1 MAVAVA
7 VAVALAACMAGA
19 PEPAPPPPPE
29 AESSSTANTEARAER
44 TMVVA
49 AHPLA
54 AEAGLGTLSAGGSAV
69 DAAIAAQMV
78 LNLVEPQSSGIGGGG
93 FLLHYEAGS
102 GRILAFDGRETAPS
116 AATADM
122 FLDASGEPLLF
133 LDAVGSGLSVGA
145 PGLLAMLEAAH
156 RQHGRLPWADL
167 FQPAI
172 RLAEDG
178 FPVSHRLHALIAG
191 DKLLPRSPAARAYFF
206 DAERH
211 PRPVGSIL
219 RNPQL
224 ADTLRRVARDGADA
238 LSEGEI
244 ADDIVAT
251 VADASPPGR
260 LTVDDVVRYRPVVR
274 DPVCGPYRI
283 WIVCGMPPPS
293 SGGIAV
299 LQILV
304 LLERFDLAR
313 LDPLSPEF
321 AHLFAEAGRL
331 AFADRDRWL
340 ADPDHERVPV
350 AALLDPAYLAQRSR
364 LIAPDRVMGK
374 AAPGDFAASATPPPQ
389 PEPVSTT
396 HLSIVDGEGNAVALT
411 SSIESAFGSRLLV
424 RGFLLNNQLTDFAFR
439 PSVDGRAVLNRVAP
453 GKRPRSSMAPTFVLD
468 RERRLVLVIG
478 SPGGSQII
486 PYVAQSL
493 IALLD
498 QGLPPGAAVGLPHI
512 ANRNGPTELE
522 AGAEAEALAAALTAL
537 GHEVR
542 IVEMLSGL
550 HAIRITP
557 DGLIGAADPRREG
570 VAMGD

>member
-1 MAVAVA
+1 
-7 VAVALAACMAGA
+7 
-19 PEPAPPPPPE
+19 
-29 AESSSTANTEARAER
+29 
-44 TMVVA
+44 
-49 AHPLA
+49 
-54 AEAGLGTLSAGGSAV
+54 
-69 DAAIAAQMV
+69 
-78 LNLVEPQSSGIGGGG
+78 
-93 FLLHYEAGS
+93 
-102 GRILAFDGRETAPS
+102 
-116 AATADM
+116 
-122 FLDASGEPLLF
+122 
-133 LDAVGSGLSVGA
+133 
-145 PGLLAMLEAAH
+145 
-156 RQHGRLPWADL
+156 
-167 FQPAI
+167 
-172 RLAEDG
+172 
-178 FPVSHRLHALIAG
+178 
-191 DKLLPRSPAARAYFF
+191 
-206 DAERH
+206 
-211 PRPVGSIL
+211 VGSIL

-260 LTVDDVVRYRPVVR
+260 LAVGDVARYRPVVR
-274 DPVCGPYRI
+274 NPVCGPYRI

-299 LQILV
+299 LQILSV
-304 LLERFDLAR
+304 LERFDLSQPG
-313 LDPLSPEF
+313 PLSPEF

-364 LIAPDRVMGK
+364 LIAPDRAMGK
-374 AAPGDFAASATPPPQ
+374 AAPGDFAASAATPPPQ

-396 HLSIVDGEGNAVALT
+396 HLSIVDGDGNAVALT

-439 PSVDGRAVLNRVAP
+439 PNVDGRPVFNRVAP

-493 IALLD
+493 IAVLD
-498 QGLPPGAAVGLPHI
+498 QGLPLQTAVSLPHI

-522 AGAEAEALAAALTAL
+522 AGTAAEALASALTALEAGTAAEALASALTAL
-537 GHEVR
+537 GHEVK
-542 IVEMLSGL
+542 IVEMTSGL

-557 DGLIGAADPRREG
+557 EGLVGAADPRREG